1 VAVGAWHR
9 RIAFRIWLPFA
20 GALTTALVVLGVFYP
35 ARQARI
41 VREATVQRMEEL
53 ARVTALSVEVALADG
68 ALAGLARTIEV
79 TTTAS
84 DFAFVAL
91 LADEADGP
99 RLIAVNPDSVAAT
112 EILSPSSAAYVVA
125 EAPVRTDV
133 LEGRVRVAASRARL
147 DADIAD
153 LNRPVYQFL
162 AAMLLLSLVALGYVA
177 RAVAAPIE
185 VLTGVA
191 EGLRDERYDMTVPTG
206 WHAAEHEALAEALR
220 RLRDTLA
227 EARVRNAE
235 YQAGL
240 LAAKQSAEAADRAKS
255 AFVANMSHEVRTP
268 INAVLGL
275 SHLCLST
282 PLAPAQRDYLTK
294 IERAARGL
302 LGLVSD
308 VLDFSKMEAGALQL
322 ELEPVAVAELMEQVA
337 VVCGDQARVKG
348 LRYELEVDPRIPAVV
363 LADGLRLQQ
372 VLVNLVGNAVKFT
385 QQGVVR
391 LRVAAGAES
400 GEGLDLR
407 FEVTDTG
414 IGLNAEQQA
423 RLFQPFSQA
432 DSSTTRLYG
441 GTGLGLVI
449 SQRLV
454 AAMGGRIVVESA
466 PGTGS
471 RFSFTV
477 HVGRGEPVARRVS
490 GAQAPRQLLL
500 GRRLLVAE
508 DNEFNRQVVREL
520 LERAGA
526 EVRLAA
532 HGAEALDAVR
542 TDGRFDLILMDIQM
556 PVMDGLEAT
565 ARLRDMPGL
574 PPIVAMT
581 ANVTPEDRVRC
592 RQAGMVGFLPKP
604 VDPNRLAEWVDAWCA
619 GSDAAP
625 AEASEASEASEAGAP
640 VGAASSAGLAGQVP
654 VEKATPS
661 ASGAGAVFDP
671 AVLLAVTGDDR
682 EFLQELAEE
691 FARSA
696 ARAREELTAAV
707 AARDLKA
714 VAEVAH
720 RFKSAAGQV
729 GARGAQELSA
739 ALERLGRAGLAEGAA
754 ASPTTAL
761 EAAQGLVD
769 ELLPVLDALE
779 QALLGFA
786 AASASGGADAD
797 GAGGPAA
804 GPQPER

>member
-1 VAVGAWHR
+1 MAVGAWHR

-41 VREATVQRMEEL
+41 VREATAQRMEEL

-68 ALAGLARTIEV
+68 TLAGLARTIEV

-91 LADEADGP
+91 LSDEADGP
-99 RLIAVNPDSVAAT
+99 RVIAVNPDSVAAA
-112 EILSPSSAAYVVA
+112 EILSPKDATYVVA
-125 EAPVRTDV
+125 EAPVRSDV
-133 LEGRVRVAASRARL
+133 LTGRVRVAASRARL

-153 LNRPVYQFL
+153 LNRPVYEFL
-162 AAMLLLSLVALGYVA
+162 AAMLLCSLVALGYVA

-191 EGLRDERYDMTVPTG
+191 EGLRDERYDMAVPTG

-227 EARVRNAE
+227 EAKIRTLE

-240 LAAKQSAEAADRAKS
+240 LHAKQSAEAADLAKS

-275 SHLCLST
+275 SHLCLNT
-282 PLAPAQRDYLTK
+282 PLAPVQRDYLTK

-322 ELEPVAVAELMEQVA
+322 ELEPVVLAELLEQVA

-348 LRYELEVDPRIPAVV
+348 LRYEVDVDPRIPTVV
-363 LADGLRLQQ
+363 MGDGVRLQQ

-391 LRVAAGAES
+391 LRVTAGAES
-400 GEGLDLR
+400 AEGLDLH

-414 IGLNAEQQA
+414 IGLNPEQQA

-432 DSSTTRLYG
+432 DSSTTRIYG

-454 AAMGGRIVVESA
+454 AAMGGHIAVESST
-466 PGTGS
+466 GTGS

-477 HVGRGEPVARRVS
+477 HVGRAERIAARIS
-490 GAQAPRQLLL
+490 GTQAARQLLL

-526 EVRLAA
+526 EVHLAV
-532 HGAEALDAVR
+532 HGADALERVASS
-542 TDGRFDLILMDIQM
+542 GPFDLILMDIQM

-565 ARLRDMPGL
+565 ARLRERPGV

-581 ANVTPEDRVRC
+581 ANVTQEDRMRC
-592 RQAGMVGFLPKP
+592 REAGMSGFLPKP
-604 VDPNRLAEWVDAWCA
+604 VDPNRLAEWVDAWCV
-619 GSDAAP
+619 GSDETTPAVGVGDRAPSAAFEGAGDGAAP
-625 AEASEASEASEAGAP
+625 AA
-640 VGAASSAGLAGQVP
+640 V
-654 VEKATPS
+654 
-661 ASGAGAVFDP
+661 ASGGGVFDP

-682 EFLQELAEE
+682 DFLVELAEE

-696 ARAREELTAAV
+696 ARARVELRAAV
-707 AARDLKA
+707 VAGDLGA

-729 GARGAQELSA
+729 GARGAQELA
-739 ALERLGRAGLAEGAA
+739 ASLERLGRAAGAGEESQVAA
-754 ASPTTAL
+754 AALVDELVPLLDAL
-761 EAAQGLVD
+761 EAALV
-769 ELLPVLDALE
+769 
-779 QALLGFA
+779 GFA
-786 AASASGGADAD
+786 SETAAGAVDSSGRASPSGGQVS
-797 GAGGPAA
+797 GG
-804 GPQPER
+804 